1 MVQKKKQQVGKPQ
14 KKKQQQVGK
23 PQKKQQKTPG
33 SAYSMK
39 RVVGSIFL
47 IGLVLLIVYLIMRN
61 KKETP
66 TQQLEKFQ
74 AESPTPSNTTN
85 YTHDMSKGDTFKIC
99 PNGPCFYPP
108 NHVINIYVKNI
119 TKGGIRLDTTNVQR
133 SEGYLPTFNV
143 IYEQSK
149 TFNCSRKL
157 KINLNSGMQ
166 QNAISKDDGDYTY
179 KVMNIFG
186 CSVFWGLSPINSSS
200 YNFSP
205 GLSPIIFTSISPFG
219 FFASFTDSPDK
230 LIIL

>member
-14 KKKQQQVGK
+14 KKQQQQVGK

-33 SAYSMK
+33 AAYSMK

-85 YTHDMSKGDTFKIC
+85 YTHDMSKGNTFKIC

-119 TKGGIRLDTTNVQR
+119 TKEELG
-133 SEGYLPTFNV
+133 
-143 IYEQSK
+143 
-149 TFNCSRKL
+149 
-157 KINLNSGMQ
+157 
-166 QNAISKDDGDYTY
+166 
-179 KVMNIFG
+179 
-186 CSVFWGLSPINSSS
+186 
-200 YNFSP
+200 
-205 GLSPIIFTSISPFG
+205 
-219 FFASFTDSPDK
+219 
-230 LIIL
+230 